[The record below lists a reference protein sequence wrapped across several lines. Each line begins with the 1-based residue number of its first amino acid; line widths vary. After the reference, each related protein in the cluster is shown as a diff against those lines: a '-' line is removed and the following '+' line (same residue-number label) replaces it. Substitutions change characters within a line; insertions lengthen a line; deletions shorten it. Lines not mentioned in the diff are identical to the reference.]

1 MERYKINIEVL
12 SPIHIGCDEF
22 FKPVE
27 FLIDSKE
34 RVLITFSLFDL
45 LEELSPSEKNE
56 LERIADKREVSSLVD
71 LYKFYAYHIKD
82 KIKSLRNIKKYS
94 IPNELAK
101 RYEEVLRLDS
111 ERDIIQN
118 FNAFE
123 IPRTYFN
130 PYTDQPIIPGSSLKG
145 ALRTGYLE
153 KLLREHSDAPKIKEL
168 KSKIDK
174 VNIKTPSKEIK
185 TLFNDLGKKLLSY
198 TNPANDPFKS
208 VKISD
213 LIPVNSISTKILY
226 QVNVSKEKGETK
238 GGLTLPLEIIP
249 SGAHFEGNLVI
260 DYKSNNDKLQ
270 IKEKI
275 KFEEL
280 LNSTHKHFLSIL
292 KQEYTLCKNLNFK
305 VIPLTKSH
313 QNAIKEKKA
322 ILIKIGKHS
331 GAEAMTLDGIRK
343 ILIKKSG
350 NRKEYKESST
360 TIWLASENKNNI
372 SNAMPFGWAIL
383 YFEKIV

>member
-174 VNIKTPSKEIK
+174 VNIKTPSK
-185 TLFNDLGKKLLSY
+185 
-198 TNPANDPFKS
+198 
-208 VKISD
+208 
-213 LIPVNSISTKILY
+213 
-226 QVNVSKEKGETK
+226 
-238 GGLTLPLEIIP
+238 
-249 SGAHFEGNLVI
+249 
-260 DYKSNNDKLQ
+260 
-270 IKEKI
+270 
-275 KFEEL
+275 
-280 LNSTHKHFLSIL
+280 
-292 KQEYTLCKNLNFK
+292 
-305 VIPLTKSH
+305 
-313 QNAIKEKKA
+313 
-322 ILIKIGKHS
+322 
-331 GAEAMTLDGIRK
+331 
-343 ILIKKSG
+343 
-350 NRKEYKESST
+350 
-360 TIWLASENKNNI
+360 
-372 SNAMPFGWAIL
+372 
-383 YFEKIV
+383 